1 MFNVV
6 SHQWYANWSYFEI
19 LTYTS
24 HNCQLIVYIL
34 PRIRERGNIY
44 SLLWEYSHDGSLCG
58 CLFSRWLSRAPPTRQ
73 QERRCYRILL
83 HTFIQSC
90 FFFFIY
96 LPCFYIS
103 LVYISPLFLYLPCFY
118 ISLVYISLVFISPLF
133 ISLPCFYLPCFY
145 ISPTNSNPL
154 SNNNPPSNPG
164 LSLFYTLSSHPH
176 TAGHATSP
184 GTQLQLIRAA
194 GANLH
199 QIGFT
204 CILVHL
210 CSTQDVCVLYEE
222 VRCKSYDLA
231 AVPGA
236 FRTAATPAPHRWS
249 ITLRQKSTFHTEHNW
264 YTYDIWP
271 HSDWQNTQN
280 SHEFMT
286 DEVLALR
293 GEVDKGSYP

>member
-1 MFNVV
+1 MPEDV
-6 SHQWYANWSYFEI
+6 SFPGF
-19 LTYTS
+19 
-24 HNCQLIVYIL
+24 
-34 PRIRERGNIY
+34 PRPRSSRPGFQHHLLRALNRPGRTTLLQDPSAHIY
-44 SLLWEYSHDGSLCG
+44 S
-58 CLFSRWLSRAPPTRQ
+58 
-73 QERRCYRILL
+73 
-83 HTFIQSC
+83 
-90 FFFFIY
+90 
-96 LPCFYIS
+96 
-103 LVYISPLFLYLPCFY
+103 VLFLLSPY

-133 ISLPCFYLPCFY
+133 ISPLFLYLPCFY

-164 LSLFYTLSSHPH
+164 LSLLYTLSSHPR

-210 CSTQDVCVLYEE
+210 RSTQDVCVLYEE

-236 FRTAATPAPHRWS
+236 FGTAATPAPHNS
-249 ITLRQKSTFHTEHNW
+249 PFFLF
-264 YTYDIWP
+264 
-271 HSDWQNTQN
+271 WQR
-280 SHEFMT
+280 EC
-286 DEVLALR
+286 L
-293 GEVDKGSYP
+293 

>member
-1 MFNVV
+1 MPEDV
-6 SHQWYANWSYFEI
+6 SFPGFRHQLLRALNWPGRTTLLQDPSA
-19 LTYTS
+19 
-24 HNCQLIVYIL
+24 H
-34 PRIRERGNIY
+34 IY
-44 SLLWEYSHDGSLCG
+44 S
-58 CLFSRWLSRAPPTRQ
+58 
-73 QERRCYRILL
+73 
-83 HTFIQSC
+83 
-90 FFFFIY
+90 
-96 LPCFYIS
+96 
-103 LVYISPLFLYLPCFY
+103 VLFLLSPY

-133 ISLPCFYLPCFY
+133 ISPLFLYLPCFY

-164 LSLFYTLSSHPH
+164 LSLLYTLSSHPR

-210 CSTQDVCVLYEE
+210 RSTQDVCVLYEE

-236 FRTAATPAPHRWS
+236 FGTAATPAPHNS
-249 ITLRQKSTFHTEHNW
+249 PFFLF
-264 YTYDIWP
+264 
-271 HSDWQNTQN
+271 WQR
-280 SHEFMT
+280 EC
-286 DEVLALR
+286 L
-293 GEVDKGSYP
+293 